1 MKVALKLSKKW
12 ATDMTG
18 LIRPA
23 LDLNVKVF
31 DRTIRGIRC
40 IGTWLTKEGERGRKE
55 PCLVLLDANRPI
67 MRGRTKPVVITLN
80 NAWRFAASDD
90 PELGD
95 RNYAMSACVEW
106 ILEGYLPNDAVS
118 IMTAINEC
126 LRDLYNMPP
135 APRLEQK
142 AIGDLIIKDRLS
154 GSTIAEKEVTND
166 VSN

>member
-1 MKVALKLSKKW
+1 
-12 ATDMTG
+12 MTG

-23 LDLNVKVF
+23 LNLNVKVF

-40 IGTWLTKEGERGRKE
+40 IGTWLTHDSERGRSE
-55 PCLVLLDANRPI
+55 PCLVLLDAGRPI
-67 MRGRTKPVVITLN
+67 MRGRTKPVVITMN

-90 PELGD
+90 PTIGD
-95 RNYAMSACVEW
+95 RPYAMSACVEW
-106 ILEGYLPNDAVS
+106 ILEGYLPNDPIS

-135 APRLEQK
+135 KPRMEQE
-142 AIGDLIIKDRLS
+142 AIGDIIIKDRLS

-166 VSN
+166 VQH

>member
-1 MKVALKLSKKW
+1 
-12 ATDMTG
+12 MTG

-23 LDLNVKVF
+23 LDLNAKVF

-40 IGTWLTKEGERGRKE
+40 IGTWLTLEGQRGKSE
-55 PCLVLLDANRPI
+55 PCLVLLDASRPI
-67 MRGRTKPVVITLN
+67 VPGRTVPVAITLS

-90 PELGD
+90 PDVGD
-95 RNYAMSACVEW
+95 RQYAMSACVEW
-106 ILEGYLPNDAVS
+106 ISDGYLPNSPVA

-135 APRLEQK
+135 KPRMEQK
-142 AIGDLIIKDRLS
+142 AIGDIIIKDRLS

-166 VSN
+166 VQH

>member
-1 MKVALKLSKKW
+1 
-12 ATDMTG
+12 MTG

-40 IGTWLTKEGERGRKE
+40 IGTWLTHDSERGRSE
-55 PCLVLLDANRPI
+55 PCLVLLDSNRPI
-67 MRGRTKPVVITLN
+67 MPGRTKPVCITMN
-80 NAWRFAASDD
+80 NAWRFAVSDD
-90 PELGD
+90 PEIGD
-95 RNYAMSACVEW
+95 RQYAISACAEW
-106 ILEGYLPNDAVS
+106 ITEGYLPNDVHA

-135 APRLEQK
+135 KPRLEQK
-142 AIGDLIIKDRLS
+142 AIGDIIIKDRLS

-166 VSN
+166 VSH